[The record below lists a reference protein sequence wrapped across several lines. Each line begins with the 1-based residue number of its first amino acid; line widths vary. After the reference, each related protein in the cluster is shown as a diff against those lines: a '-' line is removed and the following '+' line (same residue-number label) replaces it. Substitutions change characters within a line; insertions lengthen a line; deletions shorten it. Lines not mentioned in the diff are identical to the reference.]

1 MRQQATI
8 VTRNPVESDRSS
20 IFSSETLAAESNM
33 RSRSKKRGKYG
44 FNVAIPSDEGER
56 IVGTSEMS
64 ERWEETVKSAS
75 EDFEG
80 WMRLLVVVGGGH

>member
-1 MRQQATI
+1 
-8 VTRNPVESDRSS
+8 RNPVEGDRTAVL
-20 IFSSETLAAESNM
+20 SSEALAAEGDV
-33 RSRSKKRGKYG
+33 RSRSKKRGEYG
-44 FNVAIPSDEGER
+44 FDMAIPSDEGER

-80 WMRLLVVVGGGH
+80 WM